1 MKAYESYVVTEYD
14 WLQEVPAHWRRLPM
28 RGITALSDVRNG
40 NRSDLELLSVYR
52 EYGVIPKASRTDN
65 HNVESENLS
74 NYKYVGTDYLVMNKM
89 KMWQGSLGVS
99 SYEGIVSPAYIVCRI
114 VGDLNTRYLHRLLR
128 TPQYKIHY
136 NRCSK
141 GIRVGQWDFSYDNF
155 KTLYVYLPPREEQDQ
170 IVRFLDWNV
179 SEVNR
184 FIRQKRR
191 EIALLTELMN
201 TRIKEAVFGGLN
213 PSAAKQDSGIHWVGD
228 IPAHWETKVLFE
240 VAAEQSNSNKTVHN
254 QNLLSLSYGKI
265 VNKDINTTDGLLPAS
280 YDTYQVVDDGN
291 IILRLTDLQ
300 NDKRSLRVGIATQT
314 GIITSAYTCLK
325 ARGDDMLPH
334 YLYLLLHSYDICKV
348 FYSMGGGVR
357 QSIGYGEI
365 KRMSLPIPPTDEQQA
380 IIDYCY
386 ALRADTDKMIAELK
400 REIALIT
407 EYRTRMISDVVTGK
421 VDVRDIA
428 VPDVVTEEVIE
439 ESSDD
444 EESDDITDEE
454 VEENAD
460 D

>member
-1 MKAYESYVVTEYD
+1 MYAFRKLYKA
-14 WLQEVPAHWRRLPM
+14 
-28 RGITALSDVRNG
+28 ITNGVRQNT
-40 NRSDLELLSVYR
+40 SDLRSWS
-52 EYGVIPKASRTDN
+52 KAAN
-65 HNVESENLS
+65 IAV
-74 NYKYVGTDYLVMNKM
+74 
-89 KMWQGSLGVS
+89 
-99 SYEGIVSPAYIVCRI
+99 A
-114 VGDLNTRYLHRLLR
+114 
-128 TPQYKIHY
+128 
-136 NRCSK
+136 
-141 GIRVGQWDFSYDNF
+141 
-155 KTLYVYLPPREEQDQ
+155 LPPREEQDQ
-170 IVRFLDWNV
+170 IVRFLDWKV
-179 SEVNR
+179 SEVNH

-228 IPAHWETKVLFE
+228 IPAHWKEKVLFE

-265 VNKDINTTDGLLPAS
+265 VNKDINTTEGLLPAS

-380 IIDYCY
+380 IINYCY

>member
-1 MKAYESYVVTEYD
+1 MKAFLAYKTTKHPYLESIPNQ
-14 WLQEVPAHWRRLPM
+14 W
-28 RGITALSDVRNG
+28 SDVQFGRVTTSKSIQNNEG
-40 NRSDLELLSVYR
+40 EELLSVFLR
-52 EYGVIPKASRTDN
+52 RGVVRYTDTSQKQV
-65 HNVESENLS
+65 HKPSENMS
-74 NYKYVGTDYLVMNKM
+74 KYQLVEPHDVVLNNQQA
-89 KMWQGSLGVS
+89 WRGSVGVS
-99 SYEGIVSPAYIVCRI
+99 KFRGIVSPAYFVFSLSEDVNADYMNYVIRDSATVAQF
-114 VGDLNTRYLHRLLR
+114 VVA
-128 TPQYKIHY
+128 
-136 NRCSK
+136 SK
-141 GIRVGQWDFSYDNF
+141 GVGSIQRNINPLAL
-155 KTLYVYLPPREEQDQ
+155 KYVVIPMPPREEQDQ
-170 IVRFLDWNV
+170 IVRFLDWKV

-191 EIALLTELMN
+191 EIVLLTELMN
-201 TRIKEAVFGGLN
+201 TRINEAVFGGLN
-213 PSAAKQDSGIHWVGD
+213 PSAATQDSGIHWVGD

-265 VNKDINTTDGLLPAS
+265 VNKDINTTEGLLPAS

-291 IILRLTDLQ
+291 TILRLTDLQ

-325 ARGDDMLPH
+325 ARGDDVLPH

-380 IIDYCY
+380 IVDYCY
-386 ALRADTDKMIAELK
+386 VLRTDTDKMIAELK
-400 REIALIT
+400 REIAFIT
-407 EYRTRMISDVVTGK
+407 EYRTRMISDVVTGR
-421 VDVRDIA
+421 VDVRDIEVPEFA
-428 VPDVVTEEVIE
+428 VEEVVE
-439 ESSDD
+439 DAGD
-444 EESDDITDEE
+444 EEETDEVSDKE
-454 VEENAD
+454 VEDNAD

>member
-1 MKAYESYVVTEYD
+1 MRCYESYVPTEYD
-14 WLQEVPAHWRRLPM
+14 WLPQVPSHWGRLPM

-52 EYGVIPKASRTDN
+52 EYGVIPKASRSDN
-65 HNVESENLS
+65 HNVESANLS
-74 NYKYVGTDYLVMNKM
+74 NYKYVGKGYLVMNKM
-89 KMWQGSLGVS
+89 KMWQGSLGIS
-99 SYEGIVSPAYIVCRI
+99 PCEGIVSPAYIVCRV
-114 VGDLNTRYLHRLLR
+114 VGDLNTQYLHRLLR

-136 NRCSK
+136 NRFSK

-155 KTLYVYLPPREEQDQ
+155 KTLYVYLPPREEQDK
-170 IVRFLDWNV
+170 IVRFLDWKV
-179 SEVNR
+179 SEVNH

-201 TRIKEAVFGGLN
+201 TRIKEVVFGGLN
-213 PSAAKQDSGIHWVGD
+213 PSAATQDSGIQWVGY
-228 IPAHWETKVLFE
+228 IPTHWKTKVLFE

-265 VNKDINTTDGLLPAS
+265 VNKDINTMEGLLPAS
-280 YDTYQVVDDGN
+280 YDTYQVVDDSN

-325 ARGDDMLPH
+325 ARGDYMLPH

-365 KRMSLPIPPTDEQQA
+365 KRMSLPIPPTDEQQK
-380 IIDYCY
+380 IVDYCY
-386 ALRADTDKMIAELK
+386 ALRADIDKMIAEVK
-400 REIALIT
+400 REIIFIT

-421 VDVRDIA
+421 VDVRDIV
-428 VPDVVTEEVIE
+428 VPDFAVEEVVE
-439 ESSDD
+439 DTGD
-444 EESDDITDEE
+444 EEETDEIADEE
-454 VEENAD
+454 VEDNAD

>member
-1 MKAYESYVVTEYD
+1 MKRFISYKSTKHPYLENIPD
-14 WLQEVPAHWRRLPM
+14 QWSDTPFGR
-28 RGITALSDVRNG
+28 ITTSKSVQNNEG
-40 NRSDLELLSVYR
+40 EELLSVFLR
-52 EYGVIPKASRTDN
+52 RGVVRYTDTSQKQV
-65 HNVESENLS
+65 HKPSEDMSKYQLVEPRDVVLN
-74 NYKYVGTDYLVMNKM
+74 NQQA
-89 KMWQGSLGVS
+89 WRGSVGVS
-99 SYEGIVSPAYIVCRI
+99 KFRGIVSPAYFVFSLDTSVNADYMNYAIRDSAIVAQFI
-114 VGDLNTRYLHRLLR
+114 VA
-128 TPQYKIHY
+128 
-136 NRCSK
+136 SK
-141 GIRVGQWDFSYDNF
+141 GVGSIQRNINPLAL
-155 KTLYVYLPPREEQDQ
+155 KYVVVPLPPRKEQDQ
-170 IVRFLDWNV
+170 IVRFLDWKV

-201 TRIKEAVFGGLN
+201 TRIKEAVFCGLN
-213 PSAAKQDSGIHWVGD
+213 PSTVTQDSGIHWVGD
-228 IPAHWETKVLFE
+228 IPTHWEAKVLFE

-265 VNKDINTTDGLLPAS
+265 VNKDINTTEGLLPAS
-280 YDTYQVVDDGN
+280 YGTYQVVDDGN

-365 KRMSLPIPPTDEQQA
+365 KRIPLPMPPTDEQQA

-386 ALRADTDKMIAELK
+386 ALRTDIDKMIAELK
-400 REIALIT
+400 REIAFIT

-421 VDVRDIA
+421 VDVRDIEVPEFA
-428 VPDVVTEEVIE
+428 VEEAVE
-439 ESSDD
+439 DASD
-444 EESDDITDEE
+444 EEDTAAISDEE
-454 VEENAD
+454 VEDNAD